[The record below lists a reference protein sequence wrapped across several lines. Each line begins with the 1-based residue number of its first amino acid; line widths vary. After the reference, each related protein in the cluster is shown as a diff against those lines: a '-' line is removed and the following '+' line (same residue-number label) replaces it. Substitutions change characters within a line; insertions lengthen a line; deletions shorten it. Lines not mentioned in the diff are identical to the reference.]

1 MAYKNDRDDLSGLTV
16 RQLRARRRRLAKG
29 LPDLEG
35 LLRGSLVEQGRRCG
49 KAGCRCSRGELHG
62 PYWYLVV
69 GRGPALSRLVYVP
82 SLLTE
87 QVRSRVA
94 LTAAAETTLEEI
106 SAINLELL
114 RRRELQ

>member
-1 MAYKNDRDDLSGLTV
+1 MAYKNDSDGLAGLSL

-49 KAGCRCSRGELHG
+49 KAGCRCTRGELHG
-62 PYWYLVV
+62 PYWYLAV

-82 SLLTE
+82 SSMEE
-87 QVRSRVA
+87 QVRTRVE
-94 LTAAAETTLEEI
+94 LTGAADTALEEI

-114 RRRELQ
+114 RRRELA

>member
-1 MAYKNDRDDLSGLTV
+1 MEYKNSGDDLRGWSV
-16 RQLRARRRRLAKG
+16 RQLRARRRRLTKG

-49 KAGCRCSRGELHG
+49 KAGCRCTQGELHG
-62 PYWYLVV
+62 PYVYLAV

-82 SLLTE
+82 SSLVE
-87 QVRSRVA
+87 QVRSRVE
-94 LTAAAETTLEEI
+94 LTAAAEAALEEI

-114 RRRELQ
+114 RRRALQ

>member
-1 MAYKNDRDDLSGLTV
+1 MEHKRDGDDLSGLSV
-16 RQLRARRRRLAKG
+16 RQLRARRRRLVKG

-62 PYWYLVV
+62 PYVYLAV

-82 SLLTE
+82 SSLVE
-87 QVRSRVA
+87 QVRCRVE
-94 LTAAAETTLEEI
+94 LTAAAETALEEI

-114 RRRELQ
+114 RRRELA